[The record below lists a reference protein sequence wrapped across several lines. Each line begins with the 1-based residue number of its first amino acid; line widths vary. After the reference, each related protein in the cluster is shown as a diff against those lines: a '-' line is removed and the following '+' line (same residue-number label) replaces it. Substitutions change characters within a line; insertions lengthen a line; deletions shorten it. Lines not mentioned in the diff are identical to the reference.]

1 MSYTLSHEDGT
12 YVIEGT
18 GGSREILRGKIN
30 AIKALQRHGYSL
42 PEAGVVIRASE
53 MGDVTLN
60 ESTSS
65 KVAYAPAEGSILREL
80 RNIFPPMTREVYY
93 LVAGVSTVKPPI
105 VITYKKFDTSDQAF
119 AYGRDMFKG
128 SSHVVGMVAIEV
140 TKSSGYHLD
149 FVREDV

>member
-1 MSYTLSHEDGT
+1 MSYVLSHEDGT

-30 AIKALQRHGYSL
+30 ATKALQRHGYSL
-42 PEAGVVIRASE
+42 PEAGTVIRASE
-53 MGDVTLN
+53 MGDVTL
-60 ESTSS
+60 ESTSG

-80 RNIFPPMTREVYY
+80 RDTFPPMTREVYY
-93 LVAGVSTVKPPI
+93 LVAGVSTIKPPI
-105 VITYKKFDTSDQAF
+105 VIGYKRFETSGQAL
-119 AYGRDMFKG
+119 AYGRDVFKE

-149 FVREDV
+149 FIREDM